1 MSNNDEMLTT
11 AQAAKILGVTP
22 RRVIALINQH
32 NRAATRQAIAK
43 GYVAKWVGRKPGR
56 DWLLTRAE
64 VELIRPRESA
74 GRPPLKPRGET
85 MKNHWVQV
93 RVDHGE
99 LVADTEGGTDLYLT
113 TIREWYSPDGKAW
126 ERQPDCY
133 EVFTGGTTDPIS
145 RHGGDSAP
153 CTLGEALANYDYPG
167 LDIDRYVAPTAEIA
181 RWSVDSARIRRPFA
195 AETEPEDEAYLEWV
209 K

>member
-1 MSNNDEMLTT
+1 MTNYDETLTT
-11 AQAAKILGVTP
+11 AEAAKILGVTP
-22 RRVIALINQH
+22 RRVIALIRQH
-32 NRAATRQAIAK
+32 NRAATREAIAK

-74 GRPPLKPRGET
+74 GRPPLRLRGEV

-99 LVADTEGGTDLYLT
+99 LVADTEGNTDLYLT
-113 TIREWYSPDGKAW
+113 TIREWYSPDGKTW

-133 EVFTGGTTDPIS
+133 EVYTGGTKDPIG
-145 RHGGDSAP
+145 RYGPTQAW
-153 CTLGEALANYDYPG
+153 TLDEVLAQHNQTRPG
-167 LDIDRYVAPTAEIA
+167 LEIDRYVEPTVETV
-181 RWSVDSARIRRPFA
+181 RWSVDSAGIRREFA
-195 AETEPEDEAYLEWV
+195 AETEPDDPEYTG
-209 K
+209 